1 MIRTSVTKLD
11 ALHLFQQGVI
21 ELEDL
26 IKRLRGET
34 VETEAMQFGRAFH
47 KLLEKIDE
55 IEEGKDTEI
64 DGNVFN
70 ANDILLI
77 KNNLK
82 HKPALGVTEIKD
94 VKEYNVDGEIVQVSA
109 VADLVFGETVV
120 EYKTTKYFDI
130 EKYINSYQW
139 RFYMD
144 IFGASKV
151 VYNIFVFYNNQLREV
166 RDFTLFNY
174 KDLQDDIKFLLQDY
188 VKLCSLVEI

>member
-11 ALHLFQQGVI
+11 ALHLYQQGVI
-21 ELEDL
+21 EFEELV
-26 IKRLRGET
+26 KRLRGET
-34 VETEAMQFGRAFH
+34 IETEAMQFGRAFH

-55 IEEGKDTEI
+55 IEEKDTEI
-64 DGNVFN
+64 DGNVFS

-82 HKPALGVTEIKD
+82 YKPALGVPEIKD

-109 VADLVFGETVV
+109 VADLLVGETVV
-120 EYKTTKYFDI
+120 EYKTTRYFDI

-139 RFYMD
+139 RFYLD

-151 VYNIFVFYNNQLREV
+151 VYNIFVFYNKQLREV
-166 RDFTLFNY
+166 RDFTFYKY
-174 KDLQDDIKFLLQDY
+174 KDLQDDLIFLLQDY
-188 VKLCSLVEI
+188 VKLCNLVEI

>member
-11 ALHLFQQGVI
+11 ALHLYQQGVI
-21 ELEDL
+21 ELEEL

-64 DGNVFN
+64 DGNVFS
-70 ANDILLI
+70 ANDILTT

-82 HKPALGVTEIKD
+82 YKPALGVPEIKD

-109 VADLVFGETVV
+109 VADLLVGETVV

-139 RFYMD
+139 RFYLD
-144 IFGASKV
+144 IFGARKV
-151 VYNIFVFYNNQLREV
+151 VYNIFLFYNNQLRGV
-166 RDFTLFNY
+166 RDFTFYNY
-174 KDLQDDIKFLLQDY
+174 KDLQDDIRFLLQDY
-188 VKLCSLVEI
+188 VKLCNLIEL

>member
-11 ALHLFQQGVI
+11 ALHLYQQGVI
-21 ELEDL
+21 ELDDL

-55 IEEGKDTEI
+55 IEEGKDAEI
-64 DGNVFN
+64 DGNVFS
-70 ANDILLI
+70 ASDILLI

-82 HKPALGVTEIKD
+82 YKPALGVAEIKD

-109 VADLVFGETVV
+109 VADLLVGETVV
-120 EYKTTKYFDI
+120 EYKTTRYFDI

-144 IFGASKV
+144 IFGASKA

-166 RDFTLFNY
+166 KDFTLFNY
-174 KDLQDDIKFLLQDY
+174 KDLQDDIKFLLRDY
-188 VKLCSLVEI
+188 VKLCNLIEL

>member
-11 ALHLFQQGVI
+11 ALHLYQQGVI
-21 ELEDL
+21 EFEELV
-26 IKRLRGET
+26 KRLRGET
-34 VETEAMQFGRAFH
+34 IETEAMQFGRAFH

-64 DGNVFN
+64 DGNVFS

-82 HKPALGVTEIKD
+82 YKPALGVPEIKD

-109 VADLVFGETVV
+109 VADLLVGETVV
-120 EYKTTKYFDI
+120 EYKTTRYFDI
-130 EKYINSYQW
+130 EKYQNSYQW

-166 RDFTLFNY
+166 KDFKLFNY
-174 KDLQDDIKFLLQDY
+174 KDLQDDIRFLLQDY
-188 VKLCSLVEI
+188 VKLCNFMEI

>member
-11 ALHLFQQGVI
+11 ALHLYQQGVI

-64 DGNVFN
+64 DGNVFS
-70 ANDILLI
+70 ANDILII

-82 HKPALGVTEIKD
+82 YKPALGVTEIKD

-109 VADLVFGETVV
+109 VADLLVGETVV
-120 EYKTTKYFDI
+120 EYKTTRYFDI
-130 EKYINSYQW
+130 EKYQNSYQW

-144 IFGASKV
+144 IFGANKV

-166 RDFTLFNY
+166 RYFTLFNY
-174 KDLQDDIKFLLQDY
+174 KDLQDDIKYLLQDY
-188 VKLCSLVEI
+188 VKLHNLVEI